1 MKTLLLAA
9 ALALTAVPV
18 SANPNAAA
26 DPVAACR
33 FKVEKHLIK
42 LTAQRLE
49 NPSAFM
55 LRSVGWFV
63 IERTDEYAI
72 TVYYSITDGSERRG
86 MTTATV
92 LANSKQCAVSIPNFM
107 VFPRR

>member
-1 MKTLLLAA
+1 MKKLLLAT
-9 ALALTAVPV
+9 ALTLSAVPV
-18 SANPNAAA
+18 SANTNVI

-33 FKVEKHLIK
+33 IKVEKHLIK

-55 LRSVGWFV
+55 FRSAGWFV
-63 IERTDEYAI
+63 QRPDEYAI
-72 TVYYSITDGSERRG
+72 TVYYSINDGSERRG

-92 LANSKQCAVSIPNFM
+92 LANSKECAVSKPNFM